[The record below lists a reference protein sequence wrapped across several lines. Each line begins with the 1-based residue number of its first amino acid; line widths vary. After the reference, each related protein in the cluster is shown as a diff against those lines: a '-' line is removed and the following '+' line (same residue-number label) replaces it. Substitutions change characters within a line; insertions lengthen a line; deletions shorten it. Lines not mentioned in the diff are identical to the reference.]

1 MIVDNADVALYVL
14 LAILGIW
21 SVGWLVVGLYKSHTN
36 SKQKYYWLTHAA
48 WVLVNLVIVGFGLL
62 TVSDATLDTE
72 FVTFQRNLVAINA
85 LLDIGYIVIAKLL
98 QRHAKE
104 SIQQAGKAI
113 FVQGL
118 FLLLLDITFA
128 IIFTL
133 LLL

>member
-1 MIVDNADVALYVL
+1 MILNNADIALYTL
-14 LAILGIW
+14 LLTLGVW
-21 SVGWLVVGLYKSHTN
+21 SIIWLVVSVLQWRTDTKR
-36 SKQKYYWLTHAA
+36 KYYWLTHIA
-48 WVLVNLVIVGFGLL
+48 WVSVNILIAGFGFITL
-62 TVSDATLDTE
+62 SDATFDTD
-72 FVTFQRNLVAINA
+72 FVTFQRNLVAVNA
-85 LLDIGYIVIAKLL
+85 LLDIGYIVIARLL

-118 FLLLLDITFA
+118 FLLLLDVTFA